1 MNLVTGASGYLGRA
15 LYADLKNRGE
25 PVVSAG
31 RSSAERYLDLEENAD
46 WSSLLYDVTTVIHCA
61 GIAHS
66 RAEHH
71 EYESVNVEGAKRLGG
86 AALRAGV
93 RRFIY
98 ISSLNVV
105 PRGAANPHAP
115 ASDWPVPDNT
125 YARSKRSAEMALT
138 GLFQGSDCEL
148 IILRPALVYDME
160 LTGNLAT
167 LQRLGRWNP
176 IALPATGRRS
186 MVSRPDLVAIIA
198 RGLMNEPGPGGK
210 VSQSAVADG
219 EHYSAERIGRA
230 LAGRVQLQL
239 PGWCWRLIL
248 GVWGLLPLAY
258 ARGFRRALA
267 GELWISPDGQ
277 PQGGVV
283 NWRLESLLSHFRAD
297 GVDQ

>member
-1 MNLVTGASGYLGRA
+1 VILVTGASGYLGRA
-15 LYADLKNRGE
+15 LCAYLKNRGE

-31 RSSAERYLDLEENAD
+31 RGSAERYLDLEENAD
-46 WSSLLYDVTTVIHCA
+46 WSSLLDDVTTVIHCA

-66 RAEHH
+66 RAKHQ
-71 EYESVNVEGAKRLGG
+71 EYESVNVEGAQRLGA

-115 ASDWPVPDNT
+115 ASEWPVPDNA

-148 IILRPALVYDME
+148 IILRPALVYDTE

-167 LQRLGRWNP
+167 LQRLGRWLSV
-176 IALPATGRRS
+176 ALPATGRRS

-198 RGLMNEPGPGGK
+198 RVLMNEPGPGGN

-230 LAGRVQLQL
+230 LAGRMQLQL
-239 PGWCWRLIL
+239 PGWCWRLVL
-248 GVWGLLPLAY
+248 GVCGLLPLAH